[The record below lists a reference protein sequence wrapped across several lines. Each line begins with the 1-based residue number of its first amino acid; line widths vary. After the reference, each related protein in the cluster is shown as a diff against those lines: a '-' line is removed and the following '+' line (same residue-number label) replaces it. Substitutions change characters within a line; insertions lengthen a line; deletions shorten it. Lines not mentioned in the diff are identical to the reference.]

1 MTAHTLLTALLGYK
15 ASADDALLDALETL
29 DPDAASADYQ
39 SALRV
44 LHHIHRVDCIFAA
57 NLQRQQ
63 HAYAESWSREAL
75 PLVEL
80 SSAIRDMDRWYLDH
94 AAGLDDA
101 ALEEVVDFVFTDG
114 QRGRM
119 SREEMLGHV
128 ITHGGYHRGEI
139 GRLLPEIESTAMR
152 DVFAGYLHETEPR
165 RREA

>member
-15 ASADDALLDALETL
+15 ASADDALLDALEML
-29 DPDAASADYQ
+29 DPDAASSDYQ

-57 NLQRQQ
+57 NLQRQK
-63 HAYAESWSREAL
+63 HAYGESWPREAP
-75 PLVEL
+75 PLAEL
-80 SSAIRDMDRWYLDH
+80 SSAIRDMDRWYRDYT
-94 AAGLDDA
+94 AGLDGA

-152 DVFAGYLHETEPR
+152 DVFAGYPHKTEPL